1 MNSLIIIVGMIP
13 LALLVLFY
21 LAKSGKFAKKPPPE
35 SPDYPYIRERTLL
48 TAHEQSLHSALIR
61 ALDPQYCIFAKV
73 DLSNILSID
82 PELPER
88 TLGSARERIER
99 QSVDFVLC
107 EKDGTDILGIIQL
120 ESHIN
125 PPDGQHRQEGFVDSA
140 LKAAG
145 VPVFRLPVKDSYT
158 DQELRIEIT
167 RSLVLNWDK
176 SPGQE
181 EPVRNGGEP
190 EMSDNSPGIQVL
202 GDCPDCGSS
211 LQMRQAPNGKFAGK
225 HLLICVR
232 YPACKHMR
240 LIREQAAILQA
251 LP

>member
-1 MNSLIIIVGMIP
+1 MNSLIIILGMIP

-48 TAHEQSLHSALIR
+48 TAHELSLHSALIR
-61 ALDPQYCIFAKV
+61 ALDSQYGVFAKV
-73 DLSNILSID
+73 ALANILSID

-107 EKDGTDILGIIQL
+107 EKDGTDILGVIQL

-125 PPDGQHRQEGFVDSA
+125 APDVQHRKEGFVDRA

-167 RSLVLNWDK
+167 RSLVLNWNK
-176 SPGQE
+176 IPGQD
-181 EPVRNGGEP
+181 EPVSHSGAP
-190 EMSDNSPGIQVL
+190 EISGTNPDKQVL

-211 LQMRQAPNGKFAGK
+211 MQLRQAQIGKFAGK

-240 LIREQAAILQA
+240 LIKEQAAILQA

>member
-1 MNSLIIIVGMIP
+1 MNSLIIILGMIP

-48 TAHEQSLHSALIR
+48 TAHELSLHSALIR
-61 ALDPQYCIFAKV
+61 ALDSQYGVFAKV
-73 DLSNILSID
+73 ALANILSID

-107 EKDGTDILGIIQL
+107 EKDGTDILGVIQL

-125 PPDGQHRQEGFVDSA
+125 APDGQHRQEGFVDRA

-176 SPGQE
+176 SPRQD
-181 EPVRNGGEP
+181 EPFSHNGETEISGTNP
-190 EMSDNSPGIQVL
+190 DSQVL

-211 LQMRQAPNGKFAGK
+211 MQVRQVHIGKFAGK

-240 LIREQAAILQA
+240 LIKEQAAILQA